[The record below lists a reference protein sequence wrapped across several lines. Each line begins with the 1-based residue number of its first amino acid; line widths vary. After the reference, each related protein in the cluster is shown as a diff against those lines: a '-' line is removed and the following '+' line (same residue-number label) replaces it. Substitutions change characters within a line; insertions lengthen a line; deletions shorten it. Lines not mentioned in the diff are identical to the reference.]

1 MWVRYWN
8 FQEDVIA
15 EDRDRQHSEEMKQLF
30 LIQDLDFEDE
40 LDLSV
45 NNHELGA
52 NLSKVGREDNAFF
65 GFDSFGNSVKFSRA
79 EAGRDS
85 PVKTHIGVN
94 KLLFSPISK

>member
-1 MWVRYWN
+1 
-8 FQEDVIA
+8 
-15 EDRDRQHSEEMKQLF
+15 MKQLF

-65 GFDSFGNSVKFSRA
+65 GFDS
-79 EAGRDS
+79 
-85 PVKTHIGVN
+85 
-94 KLLFSPISK
+94 LC

>member
-1 MWVRYWN
+1 
-8 FQEDVIA
+8 
-15 EDRDRQHSEEMKQLF
+15 MKQLF

-65 GFDSFGNSVKFSRA
+65 GFDSFDNSVKFSRA

-94 KLLFSPISK
+94 KLMCLQRLCSILFSPISK